1 MGVHIGAL
9 LVGESG
15 LDLAGK
21 LLLSSAQLEQ
31 SRSQPQNKG
40 GPGACSFSLGS
51 VVAARRLE
59 VHIVS
64 SGTGRLPGGDSIVA
78 SAGKIDL
85 FVLSAEAQAQ
95 AGASV
100 LAGHARSNVGAGGSV
115 ARDARG
121 SKAALAAVLVEPV
134 GLSALG
140 AFLLAD
146 LLPGVLLLLGL
157 FLLLE
162 LAACFADML
171 LARSSVDLAS
181 RAETETTHVE
191 RATQR

>member
-31 SRSQPQNKG
+31 SRPQPQNEG

-64 SGTGRLPGGDSIVA
+64 SGTGCLPGGDSIVA
-78 SAGKIDL
+78 SAGKVDL
-85 FVLSAEAQAQ
+85 FVLGAEAQAQ

-100 LAGHARSNVGAGGSV
+100 LAGHAGSNVGARGSV

-146 LLPGVLLLLGL
+146 LLAGVFLLLGL
-157 FLLLE
+157 FLLLK
-162 LAACFADML
+162 LAACFADVL
-171 LARSSVDLAS
+171 LARGSVDLAS